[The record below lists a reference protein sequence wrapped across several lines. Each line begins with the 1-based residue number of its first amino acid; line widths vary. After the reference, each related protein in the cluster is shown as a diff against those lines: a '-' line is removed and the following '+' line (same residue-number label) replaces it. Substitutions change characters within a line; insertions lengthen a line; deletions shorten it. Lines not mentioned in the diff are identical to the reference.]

1 MQSSCSGPPIS
12 SHDYGD
18 VPSRRLFSDKFV
30 RQQSVPASRGAAAD
44 TYPFIKSR
52 PQATSSINRTCTS
65 QIVSRRS
72 PGCTT
77 KQGSSATTLSNEK
90 QCKRPSTIA
99 NSSGSSRAR
108 PNVSQLR
115 QQSLPTSLTK
125 SKISKLNTSN
135 TTSTAGSQQNGS
147 SLHRAAARQ
156 NQKLMS
162 GPSLTSLHLARRD
175 QQKWQQSIPSKSSPK
190 QPLLDKRLGIT
201 SQKCARE
208 RNSAAHQRKFSHGS
222 SPLHSHGAH
231 RSSSASEKTACGGS
245 EIEITQVQF
254 DLDKLPKV
262 ESGSRKSSIS
272 TLGSGSAEFE
282 EVGLF
287 PDSNYRCRKCRDAT
301 KFQPKL
307 KRRSIEIH
315 LPMTTASL
323 SAADGA
329 KKSKCIPPAPST
341 EKYEEKRC
349 RCSKSEEGQTRS
361 RRSLSHNH
369 QACGVRREVSRIRK
383 TSSLSTA
390 SDDGKFMRFIS
401 HWYIYTDTYPVP

>member
-12 SHDYGD
+12 GHDHGG
-18 VPSRRLFSDKFV
+18 RLFSDKFV
-30 RQQSVPASRGAAAD
+30 RQRSVPASGGAV
-44 TYPFIKSR
+44 TYPFIETKSR

-77 KQGSSATTLSNEK
+77 KSGSSATTLSNGK
-90 QCKRPSTIA
+90 QCKKPSTIA

-115 QQSLPTSLTK
+115 QQSLPSSLTK
-125 SKISKLNTSN
+125 SKSTKLSTSS
-135 TTSTAGSQQNGS
+135 TTASSQQSGS
-147 SLHRAAARQ
+147 SLHKAAARQ

-201 SQKCARE
+201 SQKYVRE
-208 RNSAAHQRKFSHGS
+208 RNSTAHQRKISHGD

-231 RSSSASEKTACGGS
+231 RSSSASEKIACGS

-282 EVGLF
+282 EASLF
-287 PDSNYRCRKCRDAT
+287 PDSNCQCRECRDAA
-301 KFQPKL
+301 KLQPKL
-307 KRRSIEIH
+307 RRRSIEVH
-315 LPMTTASL
+315 LPTTSTSL
-323 SAADGA
+323 SAADSA

-341 EKYEEKRC
+341 EKYYEEKKH
-349 RCSKSEEGQTRS
+349 RCSKSEERQTRS
-361 RRSLSHNH
+361 RRSLNHNH
-369 QACGVRREVSRIRK
+369 RACGVRREVSRIRK

-390 SDDGKFMRFIS
+390 SDDGKF
-401 HWYIYTDTYPVP
+401 T

>member
-12 SHDYGD
+12 SHDYG
-18 VPSRRLFSDKFV
+18 RRLFSDKFV
-30 RQQSVPASRGAAAD
+30 RQRSVPASGGPGAD
-44 TYPFIKSR
+44 TYPFIETKNR

-65 QIVSRRS
+65 QIVSRQS
-72 PGCTT
+72 PGCIT
-77 KQGSSATTLSNEK
+77 KQGSSATTLSNGK

-125 SKISKLNTSN
+125 SKSSKLSTSN

-147 SLHRAAARQ
+147 SLHKAAAARQ

-208 RNSAAHQRKFSHGS
+208 RNSAAHQRKFSHGGS
-222 SPLHSHGAH
+222 SLHSHGAH

-262 ESGSRKSSIS
+262 ESGLRKSSIS

-301 KFQPKL
+301 KLQPKL

-341 EKYEEKRC
+341 ERHEEKRC
-349 RCSKSEEGQTRS
+349 RCSKSEERQTRS
-361 RRSLSHNH
+361 RRSLNHNH
-369 QACGVRREVSRIRK
+369 RACGVRREVSRIRK

-390 SDDGKFMRFIS
+390 SDDGKSI
-401 HWYIYTDTYPVP
+401 

>member
-12 SHDYGD
+12 SHDYG
-18 VPSRRLFSDKFV
+18 RRLFSDKFV
-30 RQQSVPASRGAAAD
+30 RQRSVPASGGPGAD
-44 TYPFIKSR
+44 TYPFIETKSR

-77 KQGSSATTLSNEK
+77 KQGSSATTLSNGE

-99 NSSGSSRAR
+99 NSSCSSRAR

-115 QQSLPTSLTK
+115 QQSLPSSLTK
-125 SKISKLNTSN
+125 SKSSKLSTSN
-135 TTSTAGSQQNGS
+135 TTAGSQQNDS
-147 SLHRAAARQ
+147 SLHKAAARR

-208 RNSAAHQRKFSHGS
+208 RNSAAHQRKFSHGG
-222 SPLHSHGAH
+222 SPLQSHGAH

-287 PDSNYRCRKCRDAT
+287 SDSNYQCRKCRDAT

-341 EKYEEKRC
+341 ERYEEKRC
-349 RCSKSEEGQTRS
+349 RCSKSEERQTRS
-361 RRSLSHNH
+361 RSLSHNH
-369 QACGVRREVSRIRK
+369 RACGVRREVSRIRK

-390 SDDGKFMRFIS
+390 SDDGKFIMY
-401 HWYIYTDTYPVP
+401 HLH